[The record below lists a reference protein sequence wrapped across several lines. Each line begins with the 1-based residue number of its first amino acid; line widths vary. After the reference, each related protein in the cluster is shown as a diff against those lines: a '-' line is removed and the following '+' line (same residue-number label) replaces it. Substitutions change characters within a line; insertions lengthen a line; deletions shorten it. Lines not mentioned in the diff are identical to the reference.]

1 MTTMMMWSLCCCCC
15 HHPCPTL
22 FVTPILIALPSP
34 HLLAHPTWQWWQW
47 CDYHNGMVIALL
59 LLLLLSAILALFVA
73 PILIALSSPHPLT
86 LSYMMAMMM
95 TMTWLPQWHSCCVV
109 IGCPCP
115 SPSLIGI
122 LPSPHPLTSSWL
134 TAMMTMWLPWWCGYH
149 VVVVALFVTPTL
161 VALSHMTVMTMMWP
175 LWWHGHH
182 IVVTSPCHIPLGIP
196 IVGIDLCAC
205 VQYLWTLRPVGW
217 WVQVGAV
224 VPMGL
229 HMLVPSQLTQA
240 IYIYRCK
247 HRKIIGSAGAPAVR
261 DVRAVLISPNSKVI
275 LSQMGN
281 THKETDVLL
290 DWDSKE
296 GTEGNEQVLL

>member
-1 MTTMMMWSLCCCCC
+1 MQPLCCCCC
-15 HHPCPTL
+15 CHPCLTL

-59 LLLLLSAILALFVA
+59 LFLLLSAILALFVA
-73 PILIALSSPHPLT
+73 LILIALSSPHPIT

-95 TMTWLPQWHSCCVV
+95 TMTWLLQWHSCGVVV

-115 SPSLIGI
+115 SPSPIGI
-122 LPSPHPLTSSWL
+122 LPSPHPLTSSCL

-161 VALSHMTVMTMMWP
+161 VALSHKTVMTMMWP

-182 IVVTSPCHIPLGIP
+182 IVVTLPCHIPLSIP
-196 IVGIDLCAC
+196 IVGIDLCTC

-224 VPMGL
+224 VPMSL
-229 HMLVPSQLTQA
+229 HVLVPSQLTQA

-247 HRKIIGSAGAPAVR
+247 HRKIIGSAGAPA
-261 DVRAVLISPNSKVI
+261 
-275 LSQMGN
+275 
-281 THKETDVLL
+281 
-290 DWDSKE
+290 
-296 GTEGNEQVLL
+296 